1 MKAEILKLRAENKVL
16 KTNYVKP
23 DMKDNE
29 SNDSK
34 ENKCSKNIDCK
45 TQKESTFTEKVT
57 DDYRKSSQEKYKHI
71 NCKYFF
77 FRGQGCKRKRYCWF
91 SHEVETNMEGYCP
104 YWWDGRCRYAA
115 DYCRSGK
122 HGDFAINQ

>member
-34 ENKCSKNIDCK
+34 DNKCSKKIDSE
-45 TQKESTFTEKVT
+45 TQTESTFTEK
-57 DDYRKSSQEKYKHI
+57 S
-71 NCKYFF
+71 N
-77 FRGQGCKRKRYCWF
+77 G
-91 SHEVETNMEGYCP
+91 
-104 YWWDGRCRYAA
+104 
-115 DYCRSGK
+115 
-122 HGDFAINQ
+122 